1 MLRRALGVVL
11 CGLGAAA
18 LLAQTGAV
26 SQEPPR
32 LTNARLET
40 RAVTGN
46 LEGTLRGIVAAQAGA
61 VWIGYAVATNSAERR
76 MCCWNSWD
84 KHRNCCG
91 PCRMESESGFS
102 ISSDDTVST
111 KLEGPNRF
119 FVLVRAENRKVGK
132 ILAFS
137 EDCELDA
144 GGLPF
149 IWLTGGRS
157 AESLALLASYASSAA
172 QEEEKKL
179 MDHAV
184 AAVALHADPAAD
196 RVLEGFVAPNQPER
210 LRKQAAFWMG
220 AERGRRGYEVLRRL
234 VHDDPSD
241 KVREQAIFALSISKE
256 PAAVDTM
263 IEVARRDPSA
273 HVRGQALFWLGQK
286 AGKKAVGAISEAV
299 ENDPDT
305 QVKKKAV
312 FALSQ
317 LPKDEGVPLLIQ
329 LARTHKNPVVRKQAI
344 FWLGQS
350 KDQRALAFF
359 EEVLKP

>member
-1 MLRRALGVVL
+1 MGAVL
-11 CGLGAAA
+11 CAFGAVA
-18 LLAQTGAV
+18 LLAQTGAI
-26 SQEPPR
+26 SGEPPR

-40 RAVTGN
+40 RAASGN
-46 LEGTLRGIVAAQAGA
+46 LEGRLRGIVASQAGP
-61 VWIGYAVATNSAERR
+61 VWIGYAAATYSAERR

-84 KHRNCCG
+84 KHRDCCG
-91 PCRMESESGFS
+91 PCRLENKDGFNV
-102 ISSDDTVST
+102 SSDDTIST

-119 FVLVRAENRKVGK
+119 FVLLRAENRAVGK

-137 EDCELDA
+137 EGCELDA

-149 IWLTGGRS
+149 LWLGAARG
-157 AESLALLASYASSAA
+157 AESVALLESYATSAA
-172 QEEEKKL
+172 REENKKV
-179 MDHAV
+179 MEHAV
-184 AAVALHADPAAD
+184 AAIALHAGPEAD
-196 RVLEGFVAPNQPER
+196 RALENFLAPNQPER
-210 LRKQAAFWMG
+210 LCKQAAFWLG
-220 AERGRRGYEVLRRL
+220 AERGRRGYEALRRL
-234 VHDDPSD
+234 VHDDASE
-241 KVREQAIFALSISKE
+241 KVRERGVFALSISKE
-256 PAAVDTM
+256 PAATDTM

-312 FALSQ
+312 FAISQ
-317 LPKDEGVPLLIQ
+317 LPKDEGVPLLIN
-329 LARTHKNPVVRKQAI
+329 LARTHKNPVVRKQAM

-350 KDQRALAFF
+350 NDPRALAFF